1 MIYSFYGR
9 LSVASKD
16 VDVLRAGNL
25 PPTYF
30 CYGTRDP
37 FVREFEANIRCLQEA
52 GVEVET
58 LVLQGWPHGYG
69 AEGGWVEPFAAWLE
83 KVFNQQ

>member
-16 VDVLRAGNL
+16 VDALRAGNL